1 MKYKGR
7 MTAFILVLIANCF
20 YITYYFLRDGY
31 IGTIELIGLPIMLL
45 IAWWSGK
52 QYDTVKLF
60 EKKEEKVELKSKEL
74 QRGYKLFQAIFENAP
89 IGITLIDKNGTPM
102 ISNKKLQEMLGYTE
116 MELSTMP
123 FSKFSHP
130 DDAALNM
137 KLLNELLEGTIDHY
151 LLEKRYFRKDGQVV
165 WGNVTSSLFPDFNDG
180 STYVI
185 GMVNDITERKITEQ
199 QLQEAYQEM
208 EYLSNRDGLTGIAN
222 RRYFD
227 DYLVRE
233 YANSFKYSKPLSLIM
248 VDIDF
253 FKQYNDKYGHLNGDE
268 CLKQIASTLE
278 KTINRSRDLVARYG
292 GEEFVIVLPET
303 DNIGGSIVAEKIRSS
318 VEKLNIP
325 HIGSNISKYLTVS
338 VGVSTLI
345 SDSKLIPENLI
356 LEADKALYLAKQKG
370 RNRIETYSNEME
382 KVSG

>member
-1 MKYKGR
+1 MEMKYKGR

-20 YITYYFLRDGY
+20 YITYHFLRDGY

-52 QYDTVKLF
+52 QYDTLKLF
-60 EKKEEKVELKSKEL
+60 EEKVELKSKEL
-74 QRGYKLFQAIFENAP
+74 QRSYKLFQSMFENAP
-89 IGITLIDKNGTPM
+89 IGIALIDKNGIPV

-116 MELSTMP
+116 SELSTMP
-123 FSKFSHP
+123 FSNFSHP

-137 KLLNELLEGTIDHY
+137 KLLNELLEGKIDHY

-199 QLQEAYQEM
+199 KLQEAYQEM

-233 YANSFKYSKPLSLIM
+233 YAYSVQYSRPLSLIM

-278 KTINRSRDLVARYG
+278 KTINRSRDLAARYG

-303 DNIGGSIVAEKIRSS
+303 DKIGASVVAEKIRSS
-318 VEKLNIP
+318 VEELNIP

-345 SDSKLIPENLI
+345 SDSKSIPENLI
-356 LEADKALYLAKQKG
+356 LEADKALYQAKQKG
-370 RNRIETYSNEME
+370 RNRVETYSNEM
-382 KVSG
+382 

>member
-1 MKYKGR
+1 MKMKYKGR
-7 MTAFILVLIANCF
+7 MTAAILVLIANCF

-60 EKKEEKVELKSKEL
+60 EEKVELKSKEL
-74 QRGYKLFQAIFENAP
+74 QRSYQLFQAMFANAP
-89 IGITLIDKNGTPM
+89 IGIALIDKNGIPV

-116 MELSTMP
+116 IELSTMP
-123 FSKFSHP
+123 FSTFSHP
-130 DDAALNM
+130 DDAKLNM
-137 KLLNELLEGTIDHY
+137 KLLNELLEGKTDHY
-151 LLEKRYFRKDGQVV
+151 TLEKRYFRKDGQVV

-180 STYVI
+180 SSYVI

-233 YANSFKYSKPLSLIM
+233 YENSVQYSRPLSLIM

-268 CLKQIASTLE
+268 CLKQIANTLE
-278 KTINRSRDLVARYG
+278 KTIHRAQDLVARYG

-303 DNIGGSIVAEKIRSS
+303 DKIGASVVAKKIRSS
-318 VEKLNIP
+318 VEELNIP

-345 SDSKLIPENLI
+345 SDSKSIPENLI
-356 LEADKALYLAKQKG
+356 LEADKALYQAKQKG
-370 RNRIETYSNEME
+370 RNRVETYSNEM
-382 KVSG
+382 